1 MRPTLD
7 KQEKFYE
14 EFLKAYNKLKK
25 KLGRNPTQSELLRS
39 MGKQSAEGLRTAKD
53 IFGLKFFNKPWEQKQ
68 KKVLQ
73 QKQLKK

>member
-25 KLGRNPTQSELLRS
+25 KLGRNPAQSELLRF
-39 MGKQSAEGLRTAKD
+39 MGKKSPEGLRTAKD
-53 IFGLKFFNKPWEQKQ
+53 MFGLKFFNKPGEFKPR
-68 KKVLQ
+68 LI
-73 QKQLKK
+73 L

>member
-25 KLGRNPTQSELLRS
+25 EIRRNPTQSEL
-39 MGKQSAEGLRTAKD
+39 
-53 IFGLKFFNKPWEQKQ
+53 
-68 KKVLQ
+68 
-73 QKQLKK
+73 